1 MSTEEGQNR
10 CVRGFTRMWTNLR
23 NFFTRLSL
31 YYNRRRRVRMEHDGD
46 SVTLVRISNVTTQG
60 VPNSNWRDTLL
71 ERNRVPPRKRYHHD
85 RSPDTLLQI
94 KIALEEQEIKG
105 MIAEASQERI
115 LKPETATMESG
126 ENIQGGKDNKL
137 KILKLGDEAILNDED
152 STDKPW

>member
-1 MSTEEGQNR
+1 
-10 CVRGFTRMWTNLR
+10 
-23 NFFTRLSL
+23 
-31 YYNRRRRVRMEHDGD
+31 
-46 SVTLVRISNVTTQG
+46 
-60 VPNSNWRDTLL
+60 
-71 ERNRVPPRKRYHHD
+71 
-85 RSPDTLLQI
+85 
-94 KIALEEQEIKG
+94 